1 MAQYGTWKWS
11 GRSSRG
17 WCVCVCLCVVLCCAL
32 CIKCTTKDLSDE
44 PVFSKLRSHLIDV
57 YGARQRQTVL
67 SQMHHKMIE
76 KMKWKPTTIPNV
88 LGKIILLIWLWLYI
102 KWTACNFWFFFSTH
116 FAKFLLHF
124 ALHNITFVN
133 FDRFCDA
140 FASNCFKISRIFFV

>member
-1 MAQYGTWKWS
+1 MEIKKKRLLKWNNDSHYTLVSAAMAQYGTWKWS

-88 LGKIILLIWLWLYI
+88 LGKIILLIWLYI
-102 KWTACNFWFFFSTH
+102 KWTACNFCFS
-116 FAKFLLHF
+116 FLLH
-124 ALHNITFVN
+124 TFRQVPL
-133 FDRFCDA
+133 A
-140 FASNCFKISRIFFV
+140 FRTP